1 MALTDRSQSAAG
13 TGGLRRNVALAL
25 GDFLA
30 FNIVTTIGLMNH
42 GELTGLDRV
51 VEIVII
57 AAPFAAG
64 WFVVSPVMGT
74 FKPAI
79 VSQPRQILPRT
90 ALAWLLALPIGLLLW
105 SIVRQRTVQPSF
117 AVWLPSSQASPALS
131 APLPQLGTHTLG
143 VPVQV

>member
-90 ALAWLLALPIGLLLW
+90 ALAWPLALPIGLLLW

-117 AVWLPSSQASPALS
+117 AVVTFITNLVVLLGWRGAFAWLASR
-131 APLPQLGTHTLG
+131 GRR
-143 VPVQV
+143 